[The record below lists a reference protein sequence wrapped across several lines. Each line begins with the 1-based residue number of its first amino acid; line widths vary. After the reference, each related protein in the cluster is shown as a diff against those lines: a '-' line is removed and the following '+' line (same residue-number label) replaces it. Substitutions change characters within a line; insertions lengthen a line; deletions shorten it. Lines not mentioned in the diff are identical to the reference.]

1 MKLLHSDMFYM
12 FPSHMLYYHT
22 YRLRDFDPEEDEP
35 VLNPSWPHLQIV
47 YEFLLRFIVHSA
59 IQAKTC
65 KKIVDAD
72 FCFKLI
78 ELFDSEDPRERD
90 YLKTILHRIYG
101 KFMPHRSSIRT
112 HIQNVFYRY
121 ALTTAIGC
129 YQYSSSLW

>member
-1 MKLLHSDMFYM
+1 MYVSLPYALLPHVK
-12 FPSHMLYYHT
+12 
-22 YRLRDFDPEEDEP
+22 RLREYDPEEDEP

-121 ALTTAIGC
+121 IILYWLSVLLIVVVALN
-129 YQYSSSLW
+129 QKK